1 MCSDT
6 KGTSF
11 VYLTIMGNRC
21 RKCIGELSIWNLSTN
36 QIHLKIY
43 DSIVV
48 PLLPSV
54 GIKFDDGGS
63 GEEMR
68 RILPSD
74 PVGRVARMVL
84 LVAEEDA
91 VESEEQKFPLE
102 KI

>member
-1 MCSDT
+1 MAMHVHNEY
-6 KGTSF
+6 G
-11 VYLTIMGNRC
+11 
-21 RKCIGELSIWNLSTN
+21 
-36 QIHLKIY
+36 
-43 DSIVV
+43 
-48 PLLPSV
+48 
-54 GIKFDDGGS
+54 DDGGS

-68 RILPSD
+68 KILPSD